1 MLKTVLLKFPS
12 VYKFIYSLEKV
23 FFKFKYIIKSPKSL
37 RIRKYNEVHGYYPNL
52 IEPKKFSEL
61 VQVRSL
67 DFTPNIYSE
76 LTDKYKVRDW
86 VLKKIG
92 EEYLVP
98 LYQVFKKPDDIDF
111 EALPNE
117 FVLKC
122 NHDSRSAIVC
132 KDRDTLDKSDI
143 LFKITRSFIRNYY
156 HQSLEAHYKNIKPV
170 ILCEKLL
177 SDSSGHLIDYKF
189 HVFHNKIELIQVD
202 VDRSNG
208 IKRNIYDEDWNSV
221 DISINGV
228 SKGQSFKK
236 PFNFEL
242 MKSIAITLSTNF
254 DYVRVDLYNVDGK
267 IYFGEMTFTPGS
279 GLSPIEPISENERL
293 GRLWKQGRSD
303 EN

>member
-12 VYKFIYSLEKV
+12 VYKLIFSLEKV
-23 FFKFKYIIKSPKSL
+23 LFRVKYIIKSPKSL

-52 IEPKKFSEL
+52 IEPRSFSEL
-61 VQVRSL
+61 IQVRSL
-67 DFTPNIYSE
+67 DLAPNIYSE

-86 VLKKIG
+86 VLNRIG

-98 LYQVFKKPDDIDF
+98 LYDVFKKPEDIDF
-111 EALPNE
+111 EALPKE

-132 KDRDTLDKSDI
+132 KNRDVLDKSDI

-156 HQSLEAHYKNIKPV
+156 HHSLEAHYRHIKPV

-177 SDSSGHLIDYKF
+177 SDSSGQLIDYKF
-189 HVFHNKIELIQVD
+189 HVFHKKIELIQVD

-208 IKRNIYDEDWNSV
+208 IKRNVYDEDWNST
-221 DISINGV
+221 DISLNGV
-228 SKGQSFKK
+228 SKGQYFERPS
-236 PFNFEL
+236 NFEL
-242 MKSIAITLSTNF
+242 MKSIAINLSDDF

-279 GLSPIEPISENERL
+279 GLSLIEPISENERL

-303 EN
+303 EK